1 MALAPVTARV
11 AELEAS
17 LAVET
22 ARGAALRDEVDAM
35 EYRCNF
41 LARAL
46 GVEAAAL
53 ASMPA
58 AAAADVGAAVAA
70 AAPPAAATPAAAA
83 AAAAAVTAAPA
94 DLSFRLGK
102 GVLRSSSDAARM
114 AHCVALLNRLGIAH
128 DTREHGEAKT
138 MDEVLAALSARSGV
152 PCKNLVC
159 KAKKTSRT
167 RARDTKMWL
176 IVAAHNTDVKLKA
189 LSKSL
194 GYKDAMRF
202 AKAELLLELLQAQ
215 QGEVSPFHLVND
227 PTLRVQVVLDAAL
240 FCDASAAALPL
251 FFHPLC
257 CKASSAIASDDLL
270 AFVRA
275 AGREPLVV
283 DFAAL

>member
-1 MALAPVTARV
+1 MDGLLEVSTRV

-17 LAVET
+17 LAAET
-22 ARGAALRDEVDAM
+22 ARGAALRDAVGAM

-46 GVEAAAL
+46 GVEAAAP
-53 ASMPA
+53 APAAPA
-58 AAAADVGAAVAA
+58 AASPAVAA
-70 AAPPAAATPAAAA
+70 AACAAPAAA
-83 AAAAAVTAAPA
+83 VPA
-94 DLSFRLGK
+94 DLSFRLGA

-114 AHCVALLNRLGIAH
+114 AHCVALLDRLGIVH
-128 DTREHGEAKT
+128 DTQPHGAAKT
-138 MDEVLAALSARSGV
+138 MEEVLAALCARSGV

-176 IVAAHNTDVKLKA
+176 IVAAHDTDVKLKA
-189 LSKSL
+189 LSKAL

-202 AKAELLLELLQAQ
+202 AKSDLLLELLQAQ

-240 FCDASAAALPL
+240 FRETPTNKSAAAPPL

-257 CKASSAIASDDLL
+257 CTASSAIAPNDLL